1 MNTNI
6 RTFLRDFA
14 AFKAEARR
22 GRMVRIRDREGDFLF
37 TAVRARRQLLGPA
50 RGKIRFAGDLTR
62 PTLLAAAWKPSL

>member
-6 RTFLRDFA
+6 RTFLRDFT

-37 TAVRARRQLLGPA
+37 TAVGARRHLLGSA
-50 RGKIRFAGDLTR
+50 RGKICFAGDLTR
-62 PTLLAAAWKPSL
+62 PTLLAAAWRPSL